1 MAVCRLVALTGMVV
15 YPEDMI
21 TSCLHTRQNGKQQK
35 QVAVTVRNVRES
47 LLMRS
52 ILCDNLAFLTSQ
64 KIYLEGEML

>member
-1 MAVCRLVALTGMVV
+1 MADYRLVVLTGMVV

-21 TSCLHTRQNGKQQK
+21 TTCLHIRQNGKQQK

-64 KIYLEGEML
+64 KT